1 MIGEADMDKFT
12 NMLHHIIHRCGDRPD
27 AGKGVLCRL
36 CYFCD
41 FDHYELY
48 ERNLTGVTYIRLPQG
63 PEPHPAFDIAMR
75 ELVTAGMVV
84 CVRSPEG
91 TGYRSCAPP
100 DMGAFSEEEM
110 AVIDDVIAR
119 YSDKNATDI
128 SAISH
133 RDTPWIIADDGGP
146 HHRPARGPRWA
157 GSAAAACA
165 AARLLD
171 SKPMATLI
179 SSG

>member
-1 MIGEADMDKFT
+1 MIGEADMDRFT
-12 NMLHHIIHRCGDRPD
+12 SMLHHIIHRYGDRPD

-48 ERNLTGVTYIRLPQG
+48 ERKLTGVTYIRLPRG
-63 PEPHPAFDIAMR
+63 PEPYPAFDIAMR
-75 ELVTAGMVV
+75 DLVTAGRVV
-84 CVRSPEG
+84 YRTEGCAEG
-91 TGYRSCAPP
+91 TGYRSCTSP
-100 DMGAFSEEEM
+100 DMSAFSKEEM

-146 HHRPARGPRWA
+146 
-157 GSAAAACA
+157 
-165 AARLLD
+165 LD
-171 SKPMATLI
+171 YEAVFYRDDDMSVRDY
-179 SSG
+179 SEER